1 MMTKT
6 IQTNMH
12 TLQLHSNTHLSMAA
26 IVSTASR
33 QPNMAPN
40 RIILPTRTSTGSVD
54 RWKPSAVNSSVSE
67 AEAADA
73 EAEEDDNEDAE
84 EAEAEA
90 DEAEDESLPA
100 WRLTMRSACRRTSA
114 RTAAR
119 TANGFGGCGIRM
131 CAEAETIHR
140 RVKIQG

>member
-1 MMTKT
+1 
-6 IQTNMH
+6 
-12 TLQLHSNTHLSMAA
+12 MAA

-67 AEAADA
+67 AAAD
-73 EAEEDDNEDAE
+73 EDDNEEEEE
-84 EAEAEA
+84 EAED
-90 DEAEDESLPA
+90 DEAEEESLAA
-100 WRLTMRSACRRTSA
+100 WRLTMRSACKRTSA

-119 TANGFGGCGIRM
+119 TANGFGGCGFDCVQM
-131 CAEAETIHR
+131 ETNH
-140 RVKIQG
+140 KL